1 MSKAPML
8 HKVPRLIISYG
19 LMKVRSFITSLAVM
33 LLALI
38 TIQPAHASISHSEIR
53 RQQAELS
60 QRIEKI
66 REKLIIEN
74 QSKPDKIAQWY
85 NWPNWP
91 NWPNW
96 NNWRN
101 F

>member
-1 MSKAPML
+1 
-8 HKVPRLIISYG
+8 
-19 LMKVRSFITSLAVM
+19 MKVRSFITSLAVM

-38 TIQPAHASISHSEIR
+38 TIQPAHASISQIEIR

-60 QRIEKI
+60 QRIEKV

-74 QSKPDKIAQWY
+74 QSNPDKIAQWY

-91 NWPNW
+91 NWSNW